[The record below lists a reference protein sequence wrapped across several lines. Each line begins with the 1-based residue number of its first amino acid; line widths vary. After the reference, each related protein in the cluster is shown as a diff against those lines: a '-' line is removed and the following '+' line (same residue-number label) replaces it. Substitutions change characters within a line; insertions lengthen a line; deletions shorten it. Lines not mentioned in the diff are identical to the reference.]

1 MYFIKNGDMTRNRIV
16 REITK
21 ETFFTILS
29 HLSLDISFL
38 TRFTKDLNASLNRN
52 PPSSGTIGRTLNN
65 PTKRLSQKI
74 QYKAVTIIQ
83 KPFAGRALKGPVI
96 L

>member
-1 MYFIKNGDMTRNRIV
+1 MKKGNITRNKIA

-29 HLSLDISFL
+29 RFSSDISFFNF
-38 TRFTKDLNASLNRN
+38 FTNDLNASLNIN

-65 PTKRLSQKI
+65 PTSKLSQKI

-83 KPFAGRALKGPVI
+83 KNWLE
-96 L
+96 